1 MCPYLRCSRRYC
13 AGVVPVR
20 SLNEAGVDLVMPGGA
35 GVVKALKKAFKEGRL
50 STEAVRH
57 AAGRFLDRIL

>member
-20 SLNEAGVDLVMPGGA
+20 SLNEAGVDLIMPGA
-35 GVVKALKKAFKEGRL
+35 GVVKALKKASKEGRL

-57 AAGRFLDRIL
+57 AAGRFLDQIL